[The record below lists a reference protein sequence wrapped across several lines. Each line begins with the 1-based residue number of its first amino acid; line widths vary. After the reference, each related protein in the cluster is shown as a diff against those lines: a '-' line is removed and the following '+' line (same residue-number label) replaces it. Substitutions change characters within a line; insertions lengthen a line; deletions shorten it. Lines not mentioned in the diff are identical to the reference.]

1 MVGGWGGGVLGTVVV
16 GVGARV
22 GLGVAEG
29 ISVGVV
35 VISGVG
41 VGVTEEAAVV
51 ASGGEVRVTADS

>member
-1 MVGGWGGGVLGTVVV
+1 MLGTVVV